1 MVRTEP
7 LGWPPVPDRV
17 WDQIR
22 AEFGL
27 FTVDQFEVHFETLF
41 DDPEPFLQQAVRVF
55 AGDETFLTG
64 FQLHD
69 FQLHNT
75 GLHPVVLAL
84 YNQALEQEIPHNVF
98 SAWMMTPPYK
108 GTERPVDALDGPS
121 ILPILEGALD
131 NFAHGRPWVPAWAS
145 VPLSD
150 RRSAVRE

>member
-7 LGWPPVPDRV
+7 LDWPHVPDRV

-27 FTVDQFEVHFETLF
+27 FTVDQLEMHFETLF
-41 DDPEPFLQQAVRVF
+41 DDPEPFMQQAVRVF
-55 AGDETFLTG
+55 IGDETFFPG
-64 FQLHD
+64 FQMNE
-69 FQLHNT
+69 HNT

-84 YNQALEQEIPHNVF
+84 YNQALKQGIPPNVF

-108 GTERPVDALDGPS
+108 GTERPVDALDEPS

-131 NFAHGRPWVPAWAS
+131 DFAHGRPWVPAWAS
-145 VPLSD
+145 VPPAD